1 MSSSLRRG
9 ALAATALLISIA
21 SLSACAA
28 GNDAQ
33 TLGVKPDNAETSVG
47 DIKIQN
53 ATVITQPQGGQGQ
66 AAVSATLFNDGTE
79 EQTLDSV
86 TLPGTKATVKLSP
99 ATGSGPITVA
109 PGGSVVLGGKGN
121 PAGVVENSAEA
132 GRLGDVQR
140 IVFRFS
146 ETGDVPVDAFVVP
159 AADYYRD
166 YGPSSVPQPPSSP
179 AASPTGSAPAEGA
192 HGNEAEDGEH
202 GDSGEHGGEPEGGE
216 HSGEPTPSDSA
227 SASQNAGH

>member
-9 ALAATALLISIA
+9 ALAATALLIPIA

-28 GNDAQ
+28 GNNAQ
-33 TLGVKPDNAETSVG
+33 TLGVRPDNAETSVG

-53 ATVITQPQGGQGQ
+53 ATVITQPQPGVQGE

-79 EQTLDSV
+79 AQTLDSV
-86 TLPGTKATVKLSP
+86 TLPGTQNPVRLSP

-121 PAGVVENSAEA
+121 ASGIIENSDEA

-146 ETGDVPVDAFVVP
+146 ETGDVPIDAFVVP
-159 AADYYRD
+159 AADFYRD
-166 YGPSSVPQPPSSP
+166 YGPSNLPEPTT
-179 AASPTGSAPAEGA
+179 ASPTGSAPAEGGA
-192 HGNEAEDGEH
+192 HGDEAEGGEDGGHGAAEDG
-202 GDSGEHGGEPEGGE
+202 GEHG
-216 HSGEPTPSDSA
+216 GEPTPSDSA
-227 SASQNAGH
+227 SASQDPGH

>member
-9 ALAATALLISIA
+9 ALAATALLIPIA
-21 SLSACAA
+21 TLSACAA

-33 TLGVKPDNAETSVG
+33 TLGVRPDNPETSVG

-53 ATVITQPQGGQGQ
+53 ATVITQPQPGVQGQ
-66 AAVSATLFNDGTE
+66 ATVSATLFNDGTQ

-86 TLPGTKATVKLSP
+86 TLPGTQSAVKLTP

-121 PAGVVENSAEA
+121 PSGIIENSAEA

-146 ETGDVPVDAFVVP
+146 ETGDVPIDAFVVP

-166 YGPSSVPQPPSSP
+166 YGPSNLPQPP
-179 AASPTGSAPAEGA
+179 AASPTGSAPAQDGA
-192 HGNEAEDGEH
+192 HGDEAGHGDEAEGGDHGAPEDGEH
-202 GDSGEHGGEPEGGE
+202 G
-216 HSGEPTPSDSA
+216 GEPTPSDSA
-227 SASQNAGH
+227 SASQDAGH

>member
-9 ALAATALLISIA
+9 ALAATALLIPIA

-33 TLGVKPDNAETSVG
+33 TLGVRPDNAETSVG

-53 ATVITQPQGGQGQ
+53 ATVITQPQPGVQGQ

-86 TLPGTKATVKLSP
+86 TLPGTQSAVKLSP
-99 ATGSGPITVA
+99 ATGSGPITLG

-121 PAGVVENSAEA
+121 PSGVIENSDEA

-146 ETGDVPVDAFVVP
+146 ETGDVPIDAFVVP
-159 AADYYRD
+159 AADFYRD
-166 YGPSSVPQPPSSP
+166 YGPSNLPQTP
-179 AASPTGSAPAEGA
+179 AASPTGSAPAQEGA
-192 HGNEAEDGEH
+192 HGDEAEDGQAV
-202 GDSGEHGGEPEGGE
+202 EGGDHGAAE
-216 HSGEPTPSDSA
+216 ESDGHGSEPTPSDSA
-227 SASQNAGH
+227 SASQDAGH